1 MRAPVVSDL
10 AAMAAPAFWQT
21 ILASDYWPEIGQGTL
36 DTVIMTGAALLF
48 TVLIGLPLGVVL
60 FLTGWSQRSER
71 PALARAQSWVYSL
84 LSFLVNVLR
93 SVPFLILL
101 ILLIPA
107 TRAIVGTSLGVQGS
121 IPPLVIATTPFFAR
135 LIENLLREVDR
146 GVFEALRSMGATTR
160 QIVLWALLPETLPGI
175 LAAIVVTAV
184 ALVGYSAMSGVIG
197 GGGLG
202 DLAVRYGYQR
212 FNTPVMLI
220 TVAIL
225 VVLVQVI
232 QALGDRLV
240 ARFSHR

>member
-1 MRAPVVSDL
+1 MSGLTTQATTDFWSVLL
-10 AAMAAPAFWQT
+10 AT
-21 ILASDYWPEIGQGTL
+21 DYWPEIWEGTL
-36 DTVIMTGAALLF
+36 DTLIMTAVSLLF
-48 TVLIGLPLGVVL
+48 TVLIGLPVGVAL
-60 FLTGWSQRSER
+60 FLTGWSQRAEK
-71 PALARAQSWVYSL
+71 PALARAQSWLYAL
-84 LSFLVNVLR
+84 LSLLVNVLR

-121 IPPLVIATTPFFAR
+121 IPPLVIAASPFFAR

-146 GVFEALRSMGATTR
+146 GVFEACRSMGATTR

-212 FNTPVMLI
+212 FNTPVMLV
-220 TVAIL
+220 TVTIL
-225 VVLVQVI
+225 VALVQVI
-232 QALGDRLV
+232 QVLGDRLV

>member
-1 MRAPVVSDL
+1 VIGW
-10 AAMAAPAFWQT
+10 AAQTAAAGLWPSV
-21 ILASDYWPEIGQGTL
+21 LVSDYWPEIWDGTL
-36 DTVIMTGAALLF
+36 DTLMMTGVALLF

-71 PALARAQSWVYSL
+71 PALARAQLWVYSL

-121 IPPLVIATTPFFAR
+121 IPPLVIAASPFFAR

-175 LAAIVVTAV
+175 LAAIIVTAV

-212 FNTPVMLI
+212 FNTPVMLV

-225 VVLVQVI
+225 VVLVQMI

-240 ARFSHR
+240 ARFAHHR

>member
-1 MRAPVVSDL
+1 MDPTADPSASFWATAL
-10 AAMAAPAFWQT
+10 AFE
-21 ILASDYWPEIGQGTL
+21 YWPEIREGTVDTL
-36 DTVIMTGAALLF
+36 IMTVFSLVFTVI
-48 TVLIGLPLGVVL
+48 IGLPLGIAL
-60 FLTGWSQRSER
+60 FLTGWSQRSEKR
-71 PALARAQSWVYSL
+71 SLARVQLAVYTVLSL
-84 LSFLVNVLR
+84 VVNVLR

-101 ILLIPA
+101 ILLIPT
-107 TRAIVGTSLGVQGS
+107 TRWIVGTSLGVQGS
-121 IPPLVIATTPFFAR
+121 IPPLVIAAAPFFAR

-146 GVFEALRSMGATTR
+146 GVFELCRAVGTTTR
-160 QIVLWALLPETLPGI
+160 QTVLWALLPETLPGI

-212 FNTPVMLI
+212 FNTSVMI
-220 TVAIL
+220 VTVAIL

-232 QALGDRLV
+232 QVVGDRIV

>member
-1 MRAPVVSDL
+1 VTDFGVQT
-10 AAMAAPAFWQT
+10 AATGFWPA
-21 ILASDYWPEIGQGTL
+21 ILASDYWPEIREGTL
-36 DTVIMTGAALLF
+36 DTVIMTGVALFF

-71 PALARAQSWVYSL
+71 PALARAQLWIYSL
-84 LSFLVNVLR
+84 LSFVVNVLR

-121 IPPLVIATTPFFAR
+121 IPPLVIAASPFFAR

-160 QIVLWALLPETLPGI
+160 QIVFWALFPETLPGI
-175 LAAIVVTAV
+175 LAAIIVTAV
-184 ALVGYSAMSGVIG
+184 SLVGYSAMSGVIG

-212 FNTPVMLI
+212 FNTPVMLF

>member
-1 MRAPVVSDL
+1 MSLFLSGTAASAWSVAL
-10 AAMAAPAFWQT
+10 AT
-21 ILASDYWPEIGQGTL
+21 DYWPEIREGTV
-36 DTVIMTGAALLF
+36 DTLIMTGVSLLF
-48 TVLIGLPLGVVL
+48 TVLIGLPLGVTL
-60 FLTGWSQRSER
+60 FLTGWSQRSGR
-71 PALARAQSWVYSL
+71 VAVARLQFWIYSL

-121 IPPLVIATTPFFAR
+121 IPPLVIAASPFFAR

-146 GVFEALRSMGATTR
+146 GVFEACRSMGATTR
-160 QIVLWALLPETLPGI
+160 QIVIWALLPETFPGI

-212 FNTPVMLI
+212 FNTPVMLV

-225 VVLVQVI
+225 VVIVQVI
-232 QALGDRLV
+232 QVLGDRLV
-240 ARFSHR
+240 ARFTHR

>member
-1 MRAPVVSDL
+1 MSIFTSSEAAASAWSVAL
-10 AAMAAPAFWQT
+10 AM
-21 ILASDYWPEIGQGTL
+21 DYWPEIREGTV
-36 DTVIMTGAALLF
+36 DTLIMTGVSLLF
-48 TVLIGLPLGVVL
+48 TVLIGLPLGVTL
-60 FLTGWSQRSER
+60 FLTGWSQRSGR
-71 PALARAQSWVYSL
+71 VAVARLQFWIYSL

-107 TRAIVGTSLGVQGS
+107 TRSIVGTSLGVQGS
-121 IPPLVIATTPFFAR
+121 IPPLVIAASPFFAR

-146 GVFEALRSMGATTR
+146 GVFEACRSMGATTR
-160 QIVLWALLPETLPGI
+160 QIVIWALLPETFPGI

-212 FNTPVMLI
+212 FNTPVMLV

-225 VVLVQVI
+225 VVIVQVI
-232 QALGDRLV
+232 QVLGDRLV
-240 ARFSHR
+240 ARFTHR

>member
-1 MRAPVVSDL
+1 MDPTVDPATSFWSTVL
-10 AAMAAPAFWQT
+10 AFE
-21 ILASDYWPEIGQGTL
+21 YWPEIREGTVDTL
-36 DTVIMTGAALLF
+36 VMTGFSLVFTVI
-48 TVLIGLPLGVVL
+48 IGLPLGVVL
-60 FLTGWSQRSER
+60 FLTGWSQRSDK
-71 PALARAQSWVYSL
+71 ASVARLQFWIYAL
-84 LSFLVNVLR
+84 LSLFVNVLR

-101 ILLIPA
+101 ILLIPT
-107 TRAIVGTSLGVQGS
+107 TRWIVGTSLGVEGS
-121 IPPLVIATTPFFAR
+121 IPPLVIAASPFFAR

-146 GVFEALRSMGATTR
+146 GVFEVCRAMGTTTR
-160 QIVLWALLPETLPGI
+160 QTVLWALLPETMPGI

-212 FNTPVMLI
+212 FNTSVMI
-220 TVAIL
+220 VTVAIL

-232 QALGDRLV
+232 QVVGDRIV

>member
-1 MRAPVVSDL
+1 MSFFVSEAAASAWSVAL
-10 AAMAAPAFWQT
+10 AT
-21 ILASDYWPEIGQGTL
+21 DYWPEIREGTV
-36 DTVIMTGAALLF
+36 DTLIMTGVSLLF
-48 TVLIGLPLGVVL
+48 TVLIGLPLGVTL
-60 FLTGWSQRSER
+60 FLTGWSQRSGR
-71 PALARAQSWVYSL
+71 IAVARLQFWIYSL

-121 IPPLVIATTPFFAR
+121 IPPLVIAAAPFFAR

-146 GVFEALRSMGATTR
+146 GVFEACRSMGATTR
-160 QIVLWALLPETLPGI
+160 QIVIWALLPETFPGI

-212 FNTPVMLI
+212 FNTPVMLV

-225 VVLVQVI
+225 VVIVQVI
-232 QALGDRLV
+232 QVLGDRLV
-240 ARFSHR
+240 ARFTHR

>member
-1 MRAPVVSDL
+1 MSIFASSKAATSAWSVAL
-10 AAMAAPAFWQT
+10 AT
-21 ILASDYWPEIGQGTL
+21 DYWPEIREGTV
-36 DTVIMTGAALLF
+36 DTLIMTGVSLLF
-48 TVLIGLPLGVVL
+48 TVLIGLPLGVTL
-60 FLTGWSQRSER
+60 FLTGWSQRSGR
-71 PALARAQSWVYSL
+71 VAVARLQFWIYSL

-121 IPPLVIATTPFFAR
+121 IPPLVIAAAPFFAR

-146 GVFEALRSMGATTR
+146 GVFEACRSMGATTR
-160 QIVLWALLPETLPGI
+160 QIVIWALLPETFPGI

-212 FNTPVMLI
+212 FNTPVMLV

-225 VVLVQVI
+225 VVIVQVI
-232 QALGDRLV
+232 QVLGDRLV
-240 ARFSHR
+240 ARFTHR

>member
-1 MRAPVVSDL
+1 MSEPVTASWSV
-10 AAMAAPAFWQT
+10 
-21 ILASDYWPEIGQGTL
+21 ILATEYWPEIWDGTL
-36 DTVIMTGAALLF
+36 DTLVMTGLSLLF
-48 TVLIGLPLGVVL
+48 TVLLGLPLGVAL

-71 PALARAQSWVYSL
+71 AGVARAQLLTYSL
-84 LSFLVNVLR
+84 LSLVVNVLR

-107 TRAIVGTSLGVQGS
+107 TRAIVGTSLGVAGS
-121 IPPLVIATTPFFAR
+121 IPPLVIAAAPFFAR
-135 LIENLLREVDR
+135 LTENLLREVDR
-146 GVFEALRSMGATTR
+146 GVFEACRSMGATT
-160 QIVLWALLPETLPGI
+160 QQTVLWALLPETFPGI
-175 LAAIVVTAV
+175 LAAIIVTAV
-184 ALVGYSAMSGVIG
+184 ALVGYSAMAGVIG

-212 FNTPVMLI
+212 FNTPVMLV

-232 QALGDRLV
+232 QVVGDRVV

>member
-1 MRAPVVSDL
+1 MSDPSGAAATHAWSDL
-10 AAMAAPAFWQT
+10 
-21 ILASDYWPEIGQGTL
+21 LASDYGPEIWQGTL
-36 DTVIMTGAALLF
+36 DTLTMTGLSLAF
-48 TVLIGLPLGVVL
+48 TVLTGLPLGVAL
-60 FLTGWSQRSER
+60 FLTGWSQRSQT
-71 PALARAQSWVYSL
+71 PSVARIQWVVYSL

-107 TRAIVGTSLGVQGS
+107 TRILVGTSLGVRGS
-121 IPPLVIATTPFFAR
+121 IPPLVIAAAPFFAR
-135 LIENLLREVDR
+135 LVENLLREVDR
-146 GVFEALRSMGATTR
+146 GVFEACRSMGATTR
-160 QIVLWALLPETLPGI
+160 QIVFWALLPETFAGI

-212 FNTPVMLI
+212 FNTSVMLA

-232 QALGDRLV
+232 QVLGDRLV
-240 ARFSHR
+240 AHFSHR